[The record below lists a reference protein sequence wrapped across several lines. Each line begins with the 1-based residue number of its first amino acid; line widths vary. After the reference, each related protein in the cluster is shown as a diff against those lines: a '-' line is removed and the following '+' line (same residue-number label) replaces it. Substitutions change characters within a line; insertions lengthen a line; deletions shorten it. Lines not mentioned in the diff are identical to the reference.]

1 MRVDDPPDRSRRLI
15 DSVEAT
21 SERWV
26 WRPMG
31 RRLGAAGRRLVLF
44 AVTLLCAVMTTGCCG
59 LRSAPAEAAD
69 VGLTIRLWRLFTE
82 ELKIAYVVGF
92 TEGALS
98 SGATCRRPFATPG
111 QIIERTEQWIKQMNM
126 PADGVVGA
134 VVALSMKEFG
144 CAGIGEE
151 TRPAP
156 ND

>member
-1 MRVDDPPDRSRRLI
+1 VLTTHPTEVVVVI

-21 SERWV
+21 SKRWF

-31 RRLGAAGRRLVLF
+31 RRVGAARRRLVLF
-44 AVTLLCAVMTTGCCG
+44 ALTLLCAVMTAGCCV

-82 ELKIAYVVGF
+82 QLKIAYVVGF

-98 SGATCRRPFATPG
+98 SGAKCRRPFATPG

-126 PADGVVGA
+126 PADAVVGA
-134 VVALSMKEFG
+134 AVALSMKEFG
-144 CAGIGEE
+144 CFGIGEE
-151 TRPAP
+151 TTPDA